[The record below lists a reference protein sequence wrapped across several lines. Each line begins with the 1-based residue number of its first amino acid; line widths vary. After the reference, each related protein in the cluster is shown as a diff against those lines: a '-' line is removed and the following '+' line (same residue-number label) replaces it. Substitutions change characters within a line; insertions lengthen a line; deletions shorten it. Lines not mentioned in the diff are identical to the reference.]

1 LVDLD
6 EDVKPDISNLG
17 STSRAVE
24 EEGHDEMRV
33 KDFKPS
39 VDVTF
44 KGTYQTQS
52 IVNADAQDS
61 VLPPSSLSLLS
72 NHTPPY
78 HLSSTPHPHPD

>member
-17 STSRAVE
+17 STSRAGA
-24 EEGHDEMRV
+24 EEGDDEMRV

-44 KGTYQTQS
+44 KGNFY
-52 IVNADAQDS
+52 IN
-61 VLPPSSLSLLS
+61 
-72 NHTPPY
+72 N
-78 HLSSTPHPHPD
+78 

>member
-44 KGTYQTQS
+44 KGIS
-52 IVNADAQDS
+52 
-61 VLPPSSLSLLS
+61 
-72 NHTPPY
+72 
-78 HLSSTPHPHPD
+78 HPNN